1 MIVANTIYLSELS
14 KIVPEIV
21 LDLEGASRN
30 FVDGRRLRVLQRCI
44 QRLWLR
50 REVARKA
57 LRLGRRRHEND
68 LDIRRVPLLQHLDQ
82 QQTEVGLLVALV
94 HFVQDDVRVVVH
106 VTLTDEDLAQHARR
120 AVQQSCV
127 LVGVTFQTNLK
138 KSSTQT

>member
-30 FVDGRRLRVLQRCI
+30 FVDGSRLRVLQRCL

-50 REVARKA
+50 GEVAGKA

-68 LDIRRVPLLQHLDQ
+68 LDTGGVPLLQHLDQ

-106 VTLTDEDLAQHARR
+106 VTLTDADLAQHARR